1 MPFDADGW
9 AKIIAATFAGI
20 KDLLL
25 GVKDVALAVGVILG
39 VMYGAE
45 NSSKLKDQATKLDQA
60 AVKADSAA
68 STATEVKQAL
78 AANTIDRDRR
88 LDVVH
93 ADVAAVKAELTKD
106 PEDMNTAKMAKQRVE
121 EHAAL
126 AAPPPK

>member
-1 MPFDADGW
+1 MSFDADGW
-9 AKIIAATFAGI
+9 AKIITATFAGI
-20 KDLLL
+20 KDLML
-25 GVKDVALAVGVILG
+25 GVKDVVLAVGVILG
-39 VMYGAE
+39 VMYGAD
-45 NSSKLKDQATKLDQA
+45 NASKLKDQSVKLNE
-60 AVKADSAA
+60 AA

-78 AANTIDRDRR
+78 AATTIDRDRR